1 VRLPS
6 GRELERHEDKPTAR
20 RITSTGAGTPV
31 QSSNEAAP

>member
-1 VRLPS
+1 MRLA
-6 GRELERHEDKPTAR
+6 GGCQGQHQAERTAA

>member
-1 VRLPS
+1 MGLPGS
-6 GRELERHEDKPTAR
+6 RELERHEAKPTTR